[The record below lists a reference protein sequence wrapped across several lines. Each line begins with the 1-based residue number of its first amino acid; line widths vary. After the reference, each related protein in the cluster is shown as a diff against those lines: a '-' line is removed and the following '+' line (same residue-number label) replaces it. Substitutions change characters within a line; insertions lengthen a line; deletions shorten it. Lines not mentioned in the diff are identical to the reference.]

1 MKTQLPLPR
10 LTAALGLLLAGA
22 TLLTPSARA
31 SEGTVIAK
39 PGGAPIA
46 TELPLEVAVLTKA
59 PNVPPPIGRKHP
71 AKVRKALIHAA
82 AHTNRKGLDQPSRY
96 LLEAAQLLERDRGF
110 AENDH
115 PNAQSEA
122 IQAALLAAR
131 AEG

>member
-71 AKVRKALIHAA
+71 AKVVVNLEVKEVTQRLADG
-82 AHTNRKGLDQPSRY
+82 AHVG
-96 LLEAAQLLERDRGF
+96 
-110 AENDH
+110 
-115 PNAQSEA
+115 
-122 IQAALLAAR
+122 AR
-131 AEG
+131 P